1 MRRMIAPEMIIKSQ
15 VVDDK
20 EMVDLNEILE
30 KYGTEF
36 GDVGDKIKTITLQIY
51 NKLIDDED
59 QNTLSDDNGA
69 IGSVVVNGSI
79 TISKNSDGDVFIQ
92 GMLHNEGVFII
103 YLEIPSGS
111 YENGISLVGTNDFD
125 LYVIRV

>member
-1 MRRMIAPEMIIKSQ
+1 MRRMMSPEMIIKSQ

-51 NKLIDDED
+51 NKYAVDEP
-59 QNTLSDDNGA
+59 QNILYHDNDI
-69 IGSVVVNGSI
+69 IGYVVVNGSI
-79 TISKNSDGDVFIQ
+79 TIMKTEDDAVFIQ
-92 GMLHNEGVFII
+92 GMLHNAGVYID
-103 YLEIPSGS
+103 YLDIPSQS
-111 YENGISLVGTNDFD
+111 YESIMLVSPNEFD